1 MNKNLFEGPLIRLIP
16 MDVERDAAKM
26 AAWGRDSEYQRLLDM
41 SPAVRFNA
49 KLVQNW
55 YEKAENGGHSFM
67 IQTLVDDLIIGFIE
81 LDGFDWAAGTAWVGI
96 GVGEREYRGKGFGTD
111 AMKVLL
117 HYAFTEMNLHRVNL
131 NVFDFNRRAVRSY
144 EKAGFKY
151 EGTERERIFKEDQRW
166 DVIDMGILKSDWE
179 LMQEEQPVSIQT
191 PIEVNA

>member
-1 MNKNLFEGPLIRLIP
+1 MKKNLFEGTLIRLIP
-16 MDVERDAAKM
+16 MDVERDAEKM

-55 YEKAENGGHSFM
+55 YEKAENNGHSFM
-67 IQTLVDDLIIGFIE
+67 IQTLDNDLIIGFIE

-96 GVGEREYRGKGFGTD
+96 GVGEREYRGKGYGTD

-117 HYAFTEMNLHRVNL
+117 HYAFSELNLHRVNL

-179 LMQEEQPVSIQT
+179 LMQEEQLVSIQT
-191 PIEVNA
+191 PVEVNA